1 MARIA
6 MTAASG
12 MIGRRLL
19 AELRAGGHTVTR
31 LVRSRRAAE
40 APDAVFWR
48 PSRGEIDAAG
58 LEGHDAVIHL
68 SGENIQGLWTPAKKR
83 RIYDSRVKSTRLL
96 SRTLAGLAEP
106 PGALLAASGSS
117 YYGDRPPDQ
126 PMDESGLPGH
136 TFLARVCV
144 DNEAAADPARDAG
157 IRVVHFRFA
166 PVLSP
171 EGGLLK
177 FVLPWFRLG
186 LGATLGDGHQ
196 LMPWVALDE
205 IPGVVRFLL
214 DHPTVSGPVNVA
226 APGRSTNADFTHALA
241 RVLGRHAVL
250 QAPEF
255 LIRMLGDLGE
265 DLLLE
270 THIVPAKLK
279 AAGYEFAYPDLEGA
293 LERMV
298 GRK

>member
-12 MIGRRLL
+12 MIGRTVM
-19 AELRAGGHTVTR
+19 AALRAGGHNVTR

-40 APDAVFWR
+40 ARDAIFWR
-48 PSRGEIDAAG
+48 PRVGEIDTTG
-58 LEGHDAVIHL
+58 LEGHDVVIHL

-96 SRTLAGLAEP
+96 SHALAALREP
-106 PGALLAASGSS
+106 PHTLMAASGSS
-117 YYGDRPPDQ
+117 YYGNRPPDQ
-126 PMDESGLPGH
+126 RMDESQPPGG

-144 DNEAAADPARDAG
+144 DNEAAADPAREAG
-157 IRVVHFRFA
+157 IHVVHFRFA

-171 EGGLLK
+171 AGGLLK
-177 FVLPWFRLG
+177 FVLPWFRIG

-196 LMPWVALDE
+196 LMPWVALPE
-205 IPGVVRFLL
+205 IPRVVQFLL
-214 DHPTVSGPVNVA
+214 DHPTVTGPVNVA
-226 APGRSTNADFTHALA
+226 APGKTTNAEFTHTLA

-250 QAPEF
+250 QAPEP

-270 THIVPAKLK
+270 SQVVPAKLK
-279 AAGYEFAYPDLEGA
+279 AAGYDFAYPDLEGA
-293 LERMV
+293 LEGMI
-298 GRK
+298 GE

>member
-12 MIGRRLL
+12 MIGRKVLG
-19 AELRAGGHTVTR
+19 ELRAGGHSVTR
-31 LVRSRRAAE
+31 LVRSRQAAR

-48 PSRGEIDAAG
+48 PASGEIDAAG

-83 RIYDSRVKSTRLL
+83 RIYDSRVNSTRLL
-96 SRTLAGLAEP
+96 ARTLAGLREP
-106 PGALLAASGSS
+106 PGAMLAASGSS

-126 PMDESGLPGH
+126 PMDESGPPGT
-136 TFLARVCV
+136 TFLARVSV

-171 EGGLLK
+171 DGGLLR
-177 FVLPWFRLG
+177 FVLPWFRVG

-205 IPGVVRFLL
+205 IPRIVQFLL
-214 DHPTVSGPVNVA
+214 DHPTVGGPINVA
-226 APGRSTNADFTHALA
+226 APGKTTNAEFTHTLA

-255 LIRMLGDLGE
+255 LIRLLGDLGE

-270 THIVPAKLK
+270 TRVVPAKLQ
-279 AAGYEFAYPDLEGA
+279 AAGYEFAFPELEAA
-293 LERMV
+293 LRRMLD
-298 GRK
+298 